1 MTIRAGYA
9 PFIGIGI
16 ESTPGTPVVASKYL
30 PIVTSTVRGI
40 QEVLFDE
47 SAKGIREKNW
57 GAIAGP
63 RRGEGDLEVYVDA
76 ENAPYLIYA
85 ALGDISSGTAS
96 GESAVYEHTITRKA
110 NNPPRTMT
118 IIYYDGV
125 DTRSYAYATINTL
138 EINVSDGIATI
149 AANILSKF
157 PDESGTGSQAI
168 TEERILAFK
177 DYTIKFGSGANGT
190 TALAAAASADASPLK
205 SLVLRINN
213 NAEAHYLS
221 GDNSPAQIA
230 IKQLEIDGDY
240 VLFYENTTD
249 RVHYETLKDGANAI
263 RAMIITFSG
272 DSIGNAE
279 TEEIKIS
286 IPNFTISDR
295 GVDTAVA
302 GFITENPS
310 FVANY
315 DPTEAKSIEIVVTNE
330 HDSY

>member
-1 MTIRAGYA
+1 MGMS

-16 ESTPGTPVVASKYL
+16 ESTPGTAVVASKYL

-57 GAIAGP
+57 GAIAGS

-85 ALGDISSGTAS
+85 ALGSISSETAS

-118 IIYYDGV
+118 VIYFDGV

-149 AANILSKF
+149 AANILSQF
-157 PDESGTGSQAI
+157 PETGTGSQAI

-190 TALAAAASADASPLK
+190 AALSAAASASASPLK

-221 GDNSPAQIA
+221 GANSPAQIA
-230 IKQLEIDGDY
+230 VKQFEADGDY
-240 VLFYENTTD
+240 VLFYEDTTE
-249 RVHYETLKDGANAI
+249 RVHYETLKDGANAV
-263 RAMIITFSG
+263 RAMIITFTG

-302 GFITENPS
+302 GFITESPS

-315 DPTEAKSIEIVVTNE
+315 DPTEAKSIEIIITNE
-330 HDSY
+330 HSSY

>member
-1 MTIRAGYA
+1 MSIKAGYQ
-9 PFIGIGI
+9 PYIGVGV
-16 ESTPGTPVVASKYL
+16 EATPGTTVVASKYL
-30 PIVTSTVRGI
+30 PFVTCTIRGI
-40 QEVLFDE
+40 QEILHDE
-47 SAKGIREKNW
+47 SAKGVREKNW

-85 ALGDISSGTAS
+85 ALGSISSGTAS

-110 NNPPRTMT
+110 SNPPKTLT
-118 IIYYDGV
+118 VIYYDGV
-125 DTRSYAYATINTL
+125 DTRKYAYSTINTL

-157 PDESGTGSQAI
+157 PSTGTGSRAI

-190 TALAAAASADASPLK
+190 AALAAAAGASASPLK

-221 GDNSPAQIA
+221 GDNSPTQIA

-240 VLFYENTTD
+240 VLFYEDTTE
-249 RVHYETLKDGANAI
+249 RVHYETLKDGANDV
-263 RAMIITFSG
+263 RAMIITFTG
-272 DSIGNAE
+272 DSIGSAE

-286 IPNFTISDR
+286 IPNFTITDR

-315 DPTEAKSIEIVVTNE
+315 DPTEAKIIEIIVTNE
-330 HDSY
+330 HASY

>member
-1 MTIRAGYA
+1 MSIKAGYQ
-9 PFIGIGI
+9 PFIGVGI
-16 ESTPGTPVVASKYL
+16 EATPGSAVVASKYL
-30 PIVTSTVRGI
+30 PHVTCTIRGI

-57 GAIAGP
+57 GAVAGP
-63 RRGEGDLEVYVDA
+63 RRGEGDLEIYVDA

-85 ALGDISSGTAS
+85 ALGSISSGTAS

-110 NNPPRTMT
+110 NNPPKTLT
-118 IIYYDGV
+118 IIYFDGV
-125 DTRSYAYATINTL
+125 DTRKYTYATINTL
-138 EINVSDGIATI
+138 EINVSDSIATI
-149 AANILSKF
+149 SANILSKF
-157 PDESGTGSQAI
+157 PSTGTGTQAI

-177 DYTIKFGSGANGT
+177 DYSIQFGSGANGT
-190 TALAAAASADASPLK
+190 AALAAAAGASASALK
-205 SLVLRINN
+205 SLSLRINN

-230 IKQLEIDGDY
+230 IKQLEIEGDY
-240 VLFYENTTD
+240 VLFYETTED
-249 RVHYETLKDGANAI
+249 RVHYETLEDGGNAV
-263 RAMIITFSG
+263 RAMIITFTG
-272 DSIGNAE
+272 DSIGSAE

-286 IPNFTISDR
+286 IPNFTITDR

-315 DPTEAKSIEIVVTNE
+315 DPTETKIIEVIVTNE
-330 HDSY
+330 HSSY